1 MIAGLAEN
9 VKSLFC
15 NPNAKNNFELFG
27 FVVIYWVFNTHF
39 VSLVF
44 EILLYITMQSKLK
57 KLDLCSSFIIAARQD
72 HK

>member
-27 FVVIYWVFNTHF
+27 FVVIYWVFSTHF

-44 EILLYITMQSKLK
+44 KILLYIIMKSKLK
-57 KLDLCSSFIIAARQD
+57 KNRFMQFFDNFRTSGS
-72 HK
+72 